1 MRKKKV
7 TEITLKAMKHIENE
21 ILSTLSTYIVKT
33 FLLNHAGDS
42 WLNYRTLIW
51 GVLLL
56 LLLFSCIVF

>member
-1 MRKKKV
+1 
-7 TEITLKAMKHIENE
+7 MKHIENE